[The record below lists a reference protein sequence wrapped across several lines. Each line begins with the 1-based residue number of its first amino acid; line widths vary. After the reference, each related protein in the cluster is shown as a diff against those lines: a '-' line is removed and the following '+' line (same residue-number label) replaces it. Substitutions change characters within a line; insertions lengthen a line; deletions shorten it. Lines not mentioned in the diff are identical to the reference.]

1 MVMIPPGWSD
11 LGNGQY
17 QDENGNLVQEK
28 ALFIRINSLLV
39 NNLFA
44 IRLLCGFNKE
54 ILDQCQGVSVTMII
68 WWLWKMMPMWF
79 IKEVWT

>member
-54 ILDQCQGVSVTMII
+54 ILDQCQGV
-68 WWLWKMMPMWF
+68 
-79 IKEVWT
+79 